1 MFQYI
6 NHWYNIY
13 DTNHSVPVSF
23 TVTNC
28 AGTSALLS
36 SNSYMDMLTG
46 KMTDI
51 KQQATVNGVTT
62 ALVDVPHGYYYFAV
76 KANAPH
82 NNQPM
87 FRANTQNAA
96 ILNGKPQ
103 ILHNLF
109 NINWNVKAKIQAVL
123 QQNQQY
129 VSVQVPTVIKTG
141 TATQFTDLNVS
152 KIVYSMYLLNLY
164 GNNGTPINYPYSID
178 AYTRCPSL
186 FVAKGN
192 TSLTFNPI
200 KVNTL

>member
-1 MFQYI
+1 MDYYSGTTYKICYILNTRALVGQQYSVVINVPSMPMLYNNQYESSSPVYTQPYTMFQYI

-13 DTNHSVPVSF
+13 DTNHSIPVSF

-103 ILHNLF
+103 ILHSLF

-123 QQNQQY
+123 Q
-129 VSVQVPTVIKTG
+129 
-141 TATQFTDLNVS
+141 
-152 KIVYSMYLLNLY
+152 
-164 GNNGTPINYPYSID
+164 
-178 AYTRCPSL
+178 
-186 FVAKGN
+186 
-192 TSLTFNPI
+192 
-200 KVNTL
+200 